1 MCIHQQRQSF
11 AERNN
16 LVVSQKIVDLL
27 TRLSRDKGFTEQT
40 YLDVLSRH
48 PDQERFI
55 AEIAKH
61 CPK

>member
-16 LVVSQKIVDLL
+16 LVVSTRVVDLL
-27 TRLSRDKGFTEQT
+27 ERLSRDKGFSEQD
-40 YLDVLSRH
+40 YLKVLARH
-48 PDQERFI
+48 PDKERFV

-61 CPK
+61 YR

>member
-16 LVVSQKIVDLL
+16 LVVNTKVVNLL
-27 TRLSRDKGFTEQT
+27 ERLSRDKGFSEQD
-40 YLDVLSRH
+40 YLKVLARH

-55 AEIAKH
+55 AEIAKYYA
-61 CPK
+61 

>member
-1 MCIHQQRQSF
+1 MCIHEQRQSF

-16 LVVSQKIVDLL
+16 LIIDEKIVSLL
-27 TRLSRDKGFTEQT
+27 KRLSRDKGYTEQT
-40 YLDVLSRH
+40 YLQVLSRR

-61 CPK
+61 YR

>member
-16 LVVSQKIVDLL
+16 LVVSTNVVSLL
-27 TRLSRDKGFTEQT
+27 ERLSRDKGFSEQD
-40 YLDVLSRH
+40 YLRVLERH
-48 PDQERFI
+48 PDQEKFV

-61 CPK
+61 FA

>member
-16 LVVSQKIVDLL
+16 LVVSEKIVSLL
-27 TRLSRDKGFTEQT
+27 ERLSRDKGFSEKA
-40 YLDVLSRH
+40 YLDILSRH

-61 CPK
+61 YP